1 MKKINVFVALLCVL
15 LVLVS
20 CKHTE
25 QIQEV
30 EPIDLGPSM
39 EILFDS
45 RPDNTK
51 LDIILEVQ
59 TLDDILLN
67 SAEYL
72 KAWELWENYSDSLED
87 YIRNIGTIVNHS
99 D

>member
-1 MKKINVFVALLCVL
+1 MKKINVLVALLCILCVF
-15 LVLVS
+15 VS
-20 CKHTE
+20 CRHTQTVE
-25 QIQEV
+25 E

-51 LDIILEVQ
+51 LEIIRDVE

-72 KAWELWENYSDSLED
+72 KAWEWWENYSDALEE
-87 YIRNIGTIVNHS
+87 YIRNIGTVVS
-99 D
+99 RSE

>member
-87 YIRNIGTIVNHS
+87 YIRNIGAIVNHS

>member
-1 MKKINVFVALLCVL
+1 MKKINVLVALLCILCVF
-15 LVLVS
+15 VS

-25 QIQEV
+25 QIQED
-30 EPIDLGPSM
+30 PIDLGPSM
-39 EILFDS
+39 QVLFDS

-51 LDIILEVQ
+51 LNIIVEVQ
-59 TLDDILLN
+59 TIDDVLLN

-87 YIRNIGTIVNHS
+87 YIRNIGAVVSRT

>member
-1 MKKINVFVALLCVL
+1 MRKIKVFVALLCVL
-15 LVLVS
+15 LLLIS

-30 EPIDLGPSM
+30 EQIDLGPSM
-39 EILFDS
+39 ELLFDS

-51 LDIILEVQ
+51 LEIIVDIQ

-72 KAWELWENYSDSLED
+72 KAWEMWENYSDSLED
-87 YIRNIGTIVNHS
+87 YIRNIGTVVNHS

>member
-1 MKKINVFVALLCVL
+1 MKKINVLVAFLCVL
-15 LVLVS
+15 CLLVS
-20 CKHTE
+20 CRHT
-25 QIQEV
+25 QIVEE

-39 EILFDS
+39 ELLFDS

-51 LDIILEVQ
+51 LDIIVDVQ
-59 TLDDILLN
+59 TLDDIVLN

-72 KAWELWENYSDSLED
+72 KAWELWENYSDALEE
-87 YIRNIGTIVNHS
+87 YIRNIGMVSRPS